1 MAVVEIR
8 HARIEEAADIAA
20 VWLRSRTA
28 SAPDIPPPIHTD
40 NEVRSWFATV
50 VLPTREVWVADV
62 DGTVVAMLVLHDNW
76 IDQLYVDPRHTGHGI
91 GTELVRLAKRTRP
104 HGLRLWTFQANQRAR
119 RFYETQ
125 GFVPVES
132 TEGDNEEGAPD
143 VRYEWSTEVR

>member
-1 MAVVEIR
+1 MLRV
-8 HARIEEAADIAA
+8 EEAPDIAA

-28 SAPDIPPPIHTD
+28 SAPDISLH
-40 NEVRSWFATV
+40 RS
-50 VLPTREVWVADV
+50 TRTTRFVPGSRRSSSQPGRYGCRR

-91 GTELVRLAKRTRP
+91 GTALVSLAKAHRP
-104 HGLRLWTFQANQRAR
+104 QGLRLWTFQANQRAR

-132 TEGDNEEGAPD
+132 TEGDNEENSPD
-143 VRYEWSTEVR
+143 VRYEWRPVVS

>member
-1 MAVVEIR
+1 MAVVELR
-8 HARIEEAADIAA
+8 TARVEEAPDIAA

-28 SAPDIPPPIHTD
+28 SAPDIPTPIHTD
-40 NEVRSWFATV
+40 DEVRSWFATV

-91 GTELVRLAKRTRP
+91 GTALVSLAKAHRP
-104 HGLRLWTFQANQRAR
+104 QGLRLWTFQANQRAR
-119 RFYETQ
+119 RFYEAQ

-132 TEGDNEEGAPD
+132 TEGDNEENSPD
-143 VRYEWSTEVR
+143 VRYEWRPVVS